1 MPLTATEEV
10 TAAEITLEPLAVIQ
24 AITLTA
30 EQVVAVQDDILTWEL
45 IRDSHVRLTGEVD
58 FDNERKRQAIRARVR
73 KAFGLPL
80 YSEEIIGSGSYVLPN
95 IPVF

>member
-73 KAFGLPL
+73 KIFGLPL
-80 YSEEIIGSGSYVLPN
+80 YSEEITGSGSYVLPN